1 MTKTFTP
8 IYVLTKRYIS
18 SWTDGTQ
25 MAFFERFS
33 ESIKRADAYH
43 IVRDNARKVYENTI
57 RNSKRNDSDGEGKG
71 NKK

>member
-1 MTKTFTP
+1 
-8 IYVLTKRYIS
+8 
-18 SWTDGTQ
+18 

-71 NKK
+71 NKKWKTCNEKVACFYFVFI

>member
-1 MTKTFTP
+1 
-8 IYVLTKRYIS
+8 
-18 SWTDGTQ
+18 

-43 IVRDNARKVYENTI
+43 IVRDNARKVYENAI